1 MNKPQSFLI
10 DENAVY
16 VGSSQLA
23 RDARHLLNFA
33 LFAKAVGT
41 PPCDKGRGGCVWKD
55 YCRENSVACKNFR
68 SYVRGNLDA
77 EPYTGTEEPS
87 LRLGDAKDV

>member
-1 MNKPQSFLI
+1 MNKPQSFLV
-10 DENAVY
+10 DDNAVY

-33 LFAKAVGT
+33 LYAKHVGT
-41 PPCDKGRGGCVWKD
+41 PPCDKGRIWKV
-55 YCRENSVACKNFR
+55 YCRDNSVACKNFR
-68 SYVRGNLDA
+68 SYVRGDLKA
-77 EPYTGTEEPS
+77 EPYTGTEEPN